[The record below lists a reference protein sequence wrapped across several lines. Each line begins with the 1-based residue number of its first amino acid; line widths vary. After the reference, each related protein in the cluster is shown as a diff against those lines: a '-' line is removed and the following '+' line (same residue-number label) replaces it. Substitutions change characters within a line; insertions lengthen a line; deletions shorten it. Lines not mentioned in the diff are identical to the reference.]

1 MMKNFRKIR
10 KSEVWRRLLREEDVY
25 AVILKS
31 HNWKS
36 GVYNLK
42 TGWSIHMINSVLSEK
57 EENVDF
63 YNFVK
68 DEAKA

>member
-1 MMKNFRKIR
+1 M
-10 KSEVWRRLLREEDVY
+10 WRRLLHEEDVY

-31 HNWKS
+31 RNWKS

-42 TGWSIHMINSVLSEK
+42 TGWSIHMINGLLSEK

-63 YNFVK
+63 YICVK
-68 DEAKA
+68 DEKAAG

>member
-1 MMKNFRKIR
+1 M
-10 KSEVWRRLLREEDVY
+10 WGRLLHEEDVY

-31 HNWKS
+31 RSWKT

-42 TGWSIHMINSVLSEK
+42 TGWSIREINSLLSEK

-63 YNFVK
+63 YIYVK
-68 DEAKA
+68 DEKVAG